1 MIKYNG
7 RRHFKLFTNRK
18 KNLQVGQISPP
29 PAGIG
34 VTFEF

>member
-1 MIKYNG
+1 MEEDILNYSPIVKKTYKWV
-7 RRHFKLFTNRK
+7 KLA
-18 KNLQVGQISPP
+18 PP

>member
-1 MIKYNG
+1 MEEDILNYSPIV
-7 RRHFKLFTNRK
+7 K